1 MRTACAIVAALALA
15 GCASI
20 RPKPEWDA
28 PPPPIATGPVVPA
41 ERLHRTVLENGLA
54 VLILED
60 HSLPRL
66 TIGVSVRRGAAS
78 EPLAEAGAA
87 GMTLDVMKR
96 GAGSRDAFAL
106 ALAVE
111 QMGASLSAGAG
122 WDSASV
128 GIGGLAEDADALFA
142 ILADVVRRP
151 RFDAGEV
158 ARARAEQLAA
168 FEREKADPNALAGRA
183 FANALYDGHRFGT
196 SADGTPAS
204 VAKMDAALLRRWHA
218 RLFTPAQ
225 AMIYVVGDL
234 GRDEALAR
242 VRAAF
247 GDWPA
252 APGLELGEAPPAT
265 TPPARRVVLVDRP
278 EQQQALL
285 MLGHEG
291 ISRRDP
297 ERVAVD
303 VMNDILGG
311 GGFLSRLMS
320 KLRADEGLAYGVGSS
335 FLLRWHP
342 GPFVLSTSTRVAEA
356 GRVVDLLLAEMAGM
370 HDAPPTDADV
380 RRIQSFSA
388 GRFVLGLETSAAI
401 AGSLVDLDVYGLP
414 EDALDTYRTRLAA
427 VTRDDVVHAAETRLH
442 PERLVIVAVGPAAA
456 LRPQLE
462 RFGPVEV
469 FAP

>member
-1 MRTACAIVAALALA
+1 MRRGLAIVAALVLS
-15 GCASI
+15 GCASLL
-20 RPKPEWDA
+20 PKPEWEA

-41 ERLHRTVLENGLA
+41 ERLHRVVLENGLS

-66 TIGVSVRRGAAS
+66 TLGVVARRGAAS
-78 EPLAEAGAA
+78 EPLAEAGAV

-96 GAGSRDAFAL
+96 GAGSRDALAI

-122 WDSASV
+122 WDSSSV
-128 GIGGLAEDADALFA
+128 GIGGLAADADALFE

-151 RFDAGEV
+151 RFEAGEV

-183 FANALYDGHRFGT
+183 FQNALYDGHRFGT
-196 SADGTPAS
+196 SADGTPAT

-218 RLFTPAQ
+218 GLFTPAQ
-225 AMIYVVGDL
+225 SIVYVVGDL

-252 APGLELGEAPPAT
+252 GPGLALGDAPPAT
-265 TPPARRVVLVDRP
+265 TPPSRRVVLVDRP
-278 EQQQALL
+278 EQQQARL

-291 ISRRDP
+291 LSRRDP
-297 ERVAVD
+297 ERVPAD

-311 GGFLSRLMS
+311 GGFLSRLMT
-320 KLRADEGLAYGVGSS
+320 KIRAEEGLAYGVGSGFS
-335 FLLRWHP
+335 LRWYP
-342 GPFVLSTSTRVAEA
+342 GPYVLSTSTRVSEA

-370 HDAPPTDADV
+370 HDDPPSDADL
-380 RRIQSFSA
+380 RQAKSYSA
-388 GRFVLGLETSAAI
+388 GSFVLGLETSAAI
-401 AGSLVDLDVYGLP
+401 AGALVDLAVYELP
-414 EDALDTYRTRLAA
+414 DDSLDTYRTRLAA
-427 VTRDDVVHAAETRLH
+427 VSRDDVVHQAVERLH
-442 PERLVIVAVGPAAA
+442 PDRLVIVAVGPAEA